1 MLRGLTP
8 NAILTGNMRPAQH
21 KHWKLS
27 AGIEGT
33 SDSQQQGIAS
43 SAGPQH
49 QSCGTLKQRG
59 PLAGATCQGRTET
72 RREEGLQCKADG
84 SAVDAKPYNA
94 QKSNVDSP
102 QSAPDGAEKLTEE
115 ERRARKRAKKLR
127 QKLAQETDPERKARE
142 KQKQAKRRALKKAK
156 LSQTT

>member
-21 KHWKLS
+21 KHWKLR
-27 AGIEGT
+27 AGTEGA

-49 QSCGTLKQRG
+49 RSCGTLKQMG
-59 PLAGATCQGRTET
+59 PLAGATRKGHTET
-72 RREEGLQCKADG
+72 RREESLSCKAG
-84 SAVDAKPYNA
+84 NCAADAKSYNA
-94 QKSNVDSP
+94 QKSSADSP
-102 QSAPDGAEKLTEE
+102 QSAPDGAEKLSEE

-156 LSQTT
+156 LSQIN